1 MINQFKII
9 ISILILLNVVFCQIN
24 DRNLIPVY
32 KSLILPGWG
41 ELDLKNNQRSKQF
54 LIQESSIWIVFLGLR
69 YISNSYES
77 SYKAFAALHA
87 STDLNNKPFQYRV
100 DIGDYNTYDEFIEF
114 KKRNRQTDQIWPE
127 GLGYEWSWD
136 SEENRQEYDQM
147 RIVSGLSK
155 KYSKFAVGA
164 MIANRIL
171 SAIDVLYIQN
181 ISKRNQLSSSISS
194 FNQSSIEYSIYFS
207 F

>member
-77 SYKAFAALHA
+77 SYKAFASLHA
-87 STDLNNKPFQYRV
+87 ETDLNNKPFQYRV

-114 KKRNRQTDQIWPE
+114 K
-127 GLGYEWSWD
+127 
-136 SEENRQEYDQM
+136 
-147 RIVSGLSK
+147 
-155 KYSKFAVGA
+155 
-164 MIANRIL
+164 
-171 SAIDVLYIQN
+171 
-181 ISKRNQLSSSISS
+181 
-194 FNQSSIEYSIYFS
+194 
-207 F
+207 